1 MEHRDDLSLTRANPR
16 RPTRGPATAGRL
28 AAMLASAALLAAWA
42 GACTGPGDAARRGIL
57 RFETAGEAPAAVR
70 RHTSPPREGPSG
82 STDGRIEA
90 PEEVVAGET
99 FTATISTVG
108 MNGCWDAVDE
118 RVRVEGGV
126 AVVVPFDTPDREEG
140 VACTTAL
147 EFLEHPVHLS
157 FDQPGDAV
165 IRVEGRRVV
174 GRDVRES
181 EPLTL
186 ADTVRVVR

>member
-1 MEHRDDLSLTRANPR
+1 MEHRHDLSQARACRGGSARAPR
-16 RPTRGPATAGRL
+16 PPGRL
-28 AAMLASAALLAAWA
+28 PILLAAGGLLAVSA

-57 RFETAGEAPAAVR
+57 RFEAAGDAPAAVR
-70 RHTSPPREGPSG
+70 SHTSPPREGPSG

-90 PEEVVAGET
+90 PEEVAAGET

-126 AVVVPFDTPDREEG
+126 ATVVPFDTPGRREG

-147 EFLEHPVHLS
+147 EFLEHPVRLS
-157 FDQPGDAV
+157 FDPPGDAV